1 MEIGNV
7 NMFAKYPN
15 HRLRGINH
23 DGFTLVELMIT
34 LAVSAIIA
42 ICVYASY
49 SVQSKSFST
58 QRQVSKIQQD
68 MRGALYLMESDLL
81 NACRDPNMTDRYR
94 LTDIRWYGFTE
105 GADLDNVMGPNPFVL
120 VAPPN
125 SIYFTSYPVL
135 EFASLRRDADG
146 DGIGDAPVT
155 IRYQVY
161 DFNNDGRPDFGRRSA
176 NGAGIGVIAGDP
188 FNSRLVAEGVV
199 AVGYAF
205 AFNNKDNPDGKY
217 EISRTPPVAGGDPL
231 GNIIWAVDSDGD
243 NELDTNIDITGDGEI
258 TLADDISG
266 DGIINAGDG
275 AGAALAAPVKIDRV
289 VAVRIW
295 LLIQSERESPENVID
310 RNQYVVADR
319 IIPNPA
325 ANPNGF
331 QDRFKRRVKTVTIA
345 LRNYRK
351 S

>member
-1 MEIGNV
+1 MT
-7 NMFAKYPN
+7 MFSKHPN
-15 HRLRGINH
+15 HRLRGNNY

-34 LAVSAIIA
+34 LAISSIIA

-94 LTDIRWYGFTE
+94 LTDIRWYGFIE
-105 GADLDNVMGPNPFVL
+105 GATLDSLQAPNPFIW

-161 DFNNDGRPDFGRRSA
+161 DFNNDGRPDFGRRTV
-176 NGAGIGVIAGDP
+176 NGVAPAAVGNP
-188 FNSRLVAEGVV
+188 LLVAEGVV

-231 GNIIWAVDSDGD
+231 GNIIWAVDGNGD
-243 NELDTNIDITGDGEI
+243 NRLDTNIDITGDGEI

-266 DGIINAGDG
+266 DGVIDAGDG
-275 AGAALAAPVKIDRV
+275 AGAALAAPVTINRV

-295 LLIQSERESPENVID
+295 LLLQSERESPENVID
-310 RNQYVVADR
+310 TNQYVVADR
-319 IIPNPA
+319 IIPNPV

-331 QDRFKRRVKTVTIA
+331 QDRFKRRVKTVTVA
-345 LRNYRK
+345 LRNFRK